1 MRYGR
6 IAAWRC
12 LSRWR
17 CSSVRRFAAIA
28 ETLGMDSSIVQR
40 KPFPLMGLGARIIG
54 EVTPEKL
61 AALLQSRCDFQRGDS
76 RSRAE

>member
-1 MRYGR
+1 MAVLEPLALLFREE
-6 IAAWRC
+6 
-12 LSRWR
+12 
-17 CSSVRRFAAIA
+17 VRAIA

-54 EVTPEKL
+54 EVHPGKTGG
-61 AALLQSRCDFQRGDS
+61 AAQSRCDFQRGDS